1 MSHAPPVQRKRAAE
15 RSLAS
20 RLLSSKAIRSAVV
33 TLGLLGTAS
42 LASADSGLSGNAQK
56 ADKARDL
63 VLELSTKEAH
73 AELDGVDTQDQILAV
88 ERARLALYEGDCVL
102 AAGIL
107 ARSDLEGSN
116 AAAQLGAISRGCVR
130 STAGA
135 LTIEDADKGVILRF
149 QDDEDA
155 VLAPLLGDVAQKA
168 RELFKHDLGVE
179 LPRPIRIEIVRDQ
192 WALAAMTGLPVEAA
206 RTTGTIAIAK
216 WGRVV
221 MVSPR
226 AAMRGYSFMD
236 TLAHELSHLAQT
248 RGSRD
253 RAPLWLQEGVARIE
267 ETRWRLPRP
276 FDDFPSADDVAAFGI
291 QNHIGPDIDKIGP
304 SIAMLPSAE
313 EAMITYAKVMSF
325 IRYWSRTQG
334 DEALPKLL
342 AKMGQANDA
351 DEVMKSLEA
360 VSGTDFSTWSER
372 WQKEG
377 LAGAKELPE
386 DLRPGAPPPKALG
399 EVRKRVR
406 LGQLFDERKHHTAG
420 KKEFERAFELAP
432 HEAAIRAGLAHAL
445 LALGE
450 TERARAVVEKSDDVR
465 ANDARWWSMHGLLV
479 PTDADS
485 AWSIALSLDPY
496 DPGVACREKPAPATP
511 DDPAQKALCEAA
523 RRKPR

>member
-1 MSHAPPVQRKRAAE
+1 MRLRSKIMKHARAAVLLV
-15 RSLAS
+15 STLAS
-20 RLLSSKAIRSAVV
+20 
-33 TLGLLGTAS
+33 AS
-42 LASADSGLSGNAQK
+42 LARADGGLTGDTAK

-63 VLELSTKEAH
+63 ILELSVKEAH
-73 AELDGVDTQDQILAV
+73 ALLDGVDATDQALAV
-88 ERARLALYEGDCVL
+88 ERASLALYEGDCVL

-107 ARSDLEGSN
+107 ARSDLQDNPG
-116 AAAQLGAISRGCVR
+116 AARIGAIARGCVR

-135 LTIEDADKGVILRF
+135 LVVEDADRGVILRF
-149 QDDEDA
+149 QDDADV
-155 VLAPLLGDVAQKA
+155 VLAPMLGDVAQKA

-179 LPRPIRIEIVRDQ
+179 LPRPVRIEVVRDQ

-226 AAMRGYSFMD
+226 AATRGYSFLD

-276 FDDFPSADDVAAFGI
+276 FDDYPSADDLAAWGI
-291 QNHIGPDIDKIGP
+291 QNHVGPDIDKIGP

-325 IRYWSRTQG
+325 IRYWSKAEG

-342 AKMGQANDA
+342 AKMGEANSA
-351 DEVMKSLEA
+351 DEVDKALAA
-360 VSGTDFSTWSER
+360 VSGGVDFAAWSER

-377 LAGAKELPE
+377 LASAKELPE
-386 DLRPGAPPPKALG
+386 ELKPGAPLPKNLG

-406 LGQLFDERKHHTAG
+406 LGQLFDERKHDQAS
-420 KKEFERAFELAP
+420 KKEFDRAFELAP
-432 HEAAIRAGLAHAL
+432 HEAAIRAGLARAL
-445 LALGE
+445 LSLGE
-450 TERARAVVEKSDDVR
+450 KDRARTVVAQTDDIR
-465 ANDARWWSMHGLLV
+465 GNDARWWSMHGLLV
-479 PTDADS
+479 STDSDTAR
-485 AWSIALSLDPY
+485 AIAVSLDPY
-496 DPGVACREKPAPATP
+496 DPGVACQEKEPPETP
-511 DDPAQKALCEAA
+511 DDPAEKALCEAA
-523 RRKPR
+523 RLKPR